1 MVYLPEGED
10 ILIRT
15 KNCHPVSHAGLLLG
29 VGGGRG
35 GGGARPGR
43 FWSSYNE
50 MHYTLVY
57 CKLNRNGE
65 SKHSLGGFLV

>member
-1 MVYLPEGED
+1 MVYLLEGED

-35 GGGARPGR
+35 GGHDLGDFGLAITKCTIR
-43 FWSSYNE
+43 WSTVN
-50 MHYTLVY
+50 
-57 CKLNRNGE
+57 
-65 SKHSLGGFLV
+65 